1 MHASER
7 DTPRVQAERLHYRD
21 LSAALDLRRVKF
33 IDESGINIAMTR
45 LYGRAPRG
53 ERALGS
59 APQNYGPNVTILGAL
74 SCTGLGA
81 VLTLEGATAA
91 DVFRAY
97 VREVLCPTLRE
108 GDIVIA
114 DKLSAHKAAGVQEA
128 IAAQGARLLYLPP
141 YSPDLNPMSGAG
153 QRSRRACVPLRRA
166 RARRLTRRSR
176 GRWQPSRRRMH
187 GHGSPIAAM
196 FYTKLKIALVY
207 EGSLMARIM
216 ATDEAREDLH
226 TFPLGED

>member
-33 IDESGINIAMTR
+33 IDESGINLALTR

-59 APQNYGPNVTILGAL
+59 APQNYGQNVTILGAL
-74 SCTGLGA
+74 SCTGLEA
-81 VLTLEGATAA
+81 VMTVEGATDA

-97 VREVLCPTLRE
+97 VREVLGPTLRQ

-114 DKLSAHKAAGVQEA
+114 DNLSAHKAAGVQET
-128 IAAQGARLLYLPP
+128 IAATGARLLYLPP
-141 YSPDLNPMSGAG
+141 YSPDLNPIEQCWSKIKTFL
-153 QRSRRACVPLRRA
+153 RAAKARTREALDTAVTSALATVTESDA
-166 RARRLTRRSR
+166 RAWFAHS
-176 GRWQPSRRRMH
+176 G
-187 GHGSPIAAM
+187 
-196 FYTKLKIALVY
+196 YV
-207 EGSLMARIM
+207 
-216 ATDEAREDLH
+216 LH
-226 TFPLGED
+226 